1 MSEEKGSLHDP
12 SIGSSI
18 TPTDRRATREATGAS
33 AESNASDRPV
43 LAVDLGGTSVKTALV
58 DSHGRVLSS
67 RRVPTPGSGRG
78 AVIEAI
84 RQEVRSI
91 ATEVEAVWP
100 VVGVG
105 SPGMVDD
112 QGYLHEAAVN
122 IPGWS
127 DFHLAREL
135 ESALEMPVVAL
146 NDANA
151 AAMGEYKHGA
161 GSGNYAAAG
170 SVADSVLG
178 EAAAGSENRGAGEAP
193 GASQTP
199 GAAEAPGLGT
209 DPGAREATSHAGE
222 EGAAASSLALVT
234 VGTGIGVGLVV
245 AGSPYAGA
253 HGAAGE
259 LGHLVIRPGGRRC
272 ACGNRGCVEAYA
284 SAAGVASQTR
294 EFSERFSDAES
305 PLAAWV
311 RSESTSEAPSLE
323 HIYRYL
329 PEGDPLAAA
338 VHEQVCE
345 ALAQLC
351 AVIATALAPDR
362 IVFSGGGM
370 GAAGHILPVI
380 RERLPEYVLT
390 HVYRSTALSVATVG
404 ADAGLI
410 GAAAAARRYR
420 R

>member
-1 MSEEKGSLHDP
+1 MNEEKASVHDP

-18 TPTDRRATREATGAS
+18 TPTGHRATREAKGAS
-33 AESNASDRPV
+33 AESNDSDRPV

-58 DSHGRVLSS
+58 DSYGRVLSS

-84 RQEVRSI
+84 RQEAQSI
-91 ATEVEAVWP
+91 ATEVDAIWP

-135 ESALEMPVVAL
+135 ESALKMPVVAL

-151 AAMGEYKHGA
+151 AAMGEYTHGA
-161 GSGNYAAAG
+161 GSGSGNYAAAG
-170 SVADSVLG
+170 GVAAPGPGKAPGATETSDPGLG
-178 EAAAGSENRGAGEAP
+178 KAVAGSENRGPGKAPGPGEAP
-193 GASQTP
+193 DHGV
-199 GAAEAPGLGT
+199 
-209 DPGAREATSHAGE
+209 E
-222 EGAAASSLALVT
+222 ESAAASSLALVT

-329 PEGDPLAAA
+329 PDGDPLAAA

-351 AVIATALAPDR
+351 AVIATALAPER

-390 HVYRSTALSVATVG
+390 HVYRSTTLSVATVG

-410 GAAAAARRYR
+410 GAAAAARRDR